1 MTLNTTKTVRELALE
16 MPDATRVFEKLKI
29 DYCCGGGK
37 TLEAACAAAGVKIGD
52 VADLLERAK
61 ALRDQ
66 GGAAD
71 EFLSMPLAE
80 LVNYILE
87 KHHTFTK
94 EEMERIGALT
104 VKVCAAHGERHP
116 ELSRV
121 GALFGKLCD
130 DLRPHMM
137 KEEQVLFPYIVR
149 LEGAV
154 LDHCAPPFA
163 PFGTVNNPVRMM
175 MYEHDTAGELLR
187 ELRAATSDYAAPAD
201 ACMSYRTLYG
211 ALEAFEQDL
220 HQHIHLENNVLFP
233 RAVELESAAYSV
245 SR

>member
-1 MTLNTTKTVRELALE
+1 MTLNTTRTVRELALE
-16 MPDATRVFEKLKI
+16 MPEATRVFEKLKI

-37 TLEAACAAAGVKIGD
+37 TLEAACAAAGVRIGD

-61 ALRDQ
+61 ALRGQD
-66 GGAAD
+66 GAAD
-71 EFLSMPLAE
+71 EFLSMPLTE
-80 LVNYILE
+80 LVNHILE

-94 EEMERIGALT
+94 EEMERITALT
-104 VKVCAAHGERHP
+104 AKVCAAHGERHP

-137 KEEQVLFPYIVR
+137 KEEQVRFPYIIG

-154 LDHCAPPFA
+154 LGQCAPPFA

-187 ELRAATSDYAAPAD
+187 ELRAATSGYTVSTDARMSFRPPYGPVAAF
-201 ACMSYRTLYG
+201 G
-211 ALEAFEQDL
+211 EEL
-220 HQHIHLENNVLFP
+220 HQHVHLVN
-233 RAVELESAAYSV
+233 
-245 SR
+245 

>member
-71 EFLSMPLAE
+71 EFLSMPLTE
-80 LVNYILE
+80 LVNHILE

-104 VKVCAAHGERHP
+104 SWKA
-116 ELSRV
+116 
-121 GALFGKLCD
+121 
-130 DLRPHMM
+130 RPTRF
-137 KEEQVLFPYIVR
+137 KKAR
-149 LEGAV
+149 
-154 LDHCAPPFA
+154 
-163 PFGTVNNPVRMM
+163 GTRN
-175 MYEHDTAGELLR
+175 
-187 ELRAATSDYAAPAD
+187 
-201 ACMSYRTLYG
+201 
-211 ALEAFEQDL
+211 
-220 HQHIHLENNVLFP
+220 
-233 RAVELESAAYSV
+233 
-245 SR
+245 

>member
-1 MTLNTTKTVRELALE
+1 MTLNTSRTVRELALE

-37 TLEAACAAAGVKIGD
+37 TLEAACAAAGVEVGD

-61 ALRDQ
+61 ALRNQ
-66 GGAAD
+66 GGAGG
-71 EFLSMPLAE
+71 EFLSMPLSE
-80 LVNYILE
+80 LVNHILE

-94 EEMERIGALT
+94 EEMERITALT
-104 VKVCAAHGERHP
+104 AKVCAAHGERHP

-149 LEGAV
+149 LEDAV
-154 LDHCAPPFA
+154 LGNAAPPLA

-187 ELRAATSDYAAPAD
+187 ELRETTSDYAVPPD

-211 ALEAFEQDL
+211 ALEAFERDL
-220 HQHIHLENNVLFP
+220 HQHIYLENNILFP
-233 RAVELESAAYSV
+233 RAVELESAAHSI
-245 SR
+245 